1 MINFTPGQNPEF
13 DAFYAIFFI
22 ENHLDH
28 SIYPDEVA
36 SPEQIGFMVYM
47 KHEKIHYYPCTDEM
61 FHRIISRS
69 KNPELEFIYSKV
81 KERIFK
87 LVDDFVSDEEKKPF
101 LKALLSI
108 KFDHETRDLMMIP
121 SRLEKRL
128 FKIFINQSG
137 ISDPYFKIKAEK
149 NMLVRNFLESN
160 LFKTAI
166 DNIRVNRE
174 TGVPDS
180 LSEIRRKLEYI
191 ELRRFIALIGQ
202 PDIFWDKDHH
212 IDSKKLQKCFDKK
225 FFGNGVK
232 DFFSFLGIEGGGS
245 IIEKRQKKKLMWL
258 ADEAG
263 EVILDIRIVNYLAS
277 LGHKVFL
284 VFKEAPIYSKV
295 DITDAEEDETL
306 KSELSHSEFV
316 YGRDLSKNEIISYLQ
331 REKNV
336 LVISDGTQEN
346 LNLLKASTT
355 FARAF
360 KECDA
365 IISRGIEQKRRF
377 FDTHFEFTRP
387 VFNISHNEDGFVVI
401 ALKAAHPEVIR
412 FRREDLEKK
421 AAEIIEKMRTKKE
434 SGSTV
439 MFYSG
444 IIGSIP
450 GKIDEATEIMSTFI
464 SYLEQSYENTFI
476 INPSKYYES
485 GMDADDLMYMWE
497 IVQRSG
503 YIDIWR
509 FQSYDDIAYSFK
521 LLGKKVPPEWVGKD
535 STYST
540 GCTKEMAI
548 ALSVLERNPEMQLT
562 GPSTNKFMR
571 RRDYGVGKM
580 YDRILSEV

>member
-1 MINFTPGQNPEF
+1 VIEFTPGQNPDF

-28 SIYPDEVA
+28 SIYPNQVA

-47 KHEKIHYYPCTDEM
+47 KHEKTHYYPCTDEM
-61 FHRIISRS
+61 FNTIISRK
-69 KNPELEFIYSKV
+69 KNPELEYIYLKV
-81 KERIFK
+81 KERILK
-87 LVDDFVSDEEKKPF
+87 LVDDFVSDEEKKLF
-101 LKALLSI
+101 LKSLLTI
-108 KFDHETRDLMMIP
+108 KYDHETRDLMMIP

-137 ISDPYFKIKAEK
+137 ISDPYISIKLEK
-149 NMLVRNFLESN
+149 NKMVKEFLDSI
-160 LFKTAI
+160 LFKKAI
-166 DNIRVNRE
+166 DSVDIDRE
-174 TGVPDS
+174 TGVPNS

-191 ELRRFIALIGQ
+191 ELRRFISLIGK
-202 PDIFWDKDHH
+202 PDIFWDKKNHVDNQ
-212 IDSKKLQKCFDKK
+212 KLSECFGKK
-225 FFGNGVK
+225 FIGNGVSE
-232 DFFSFLGIEGGGS
+232 FFSFLGIEGGGS
-245 IIEKRQKKKLMWL
+245 VIEKRRKKKIMWL

-263 EVILDIRIVNYLAS
+263 EVIIDVRIVNYLAS

-284 VFKEAPIYSKV
+284 VFKDGPLYSKIN
-295 DITDAEEDETL
+295 ITDVEEDETL
-306 KSELSHSEFV
+306 KSELLNSEFI
-316 YGRDLSKNEIISYLQ
+316 YNKELSKNEVISYLQ

-336 LVISDGTQEN
+336 LVLSDGTQEN
-346 LNLLKASTT
+346 LNLLIASTT

-365 IISRGIEQKRRF
+365 IISRGREQKRRF
-377 FDTHFEFTRP
+377 FDTHFSFTRP
-387 VFNISHNEDGFVVI
+387 IFNISHNDEGFVVI
-401 ALKAAHPEVIR
+401 DIKKAHPEVIR
-412 FRREDLEKK
+412 FTREDLEKK
-421 AAEIIEKMRTKKE
+421 AYEIIEKMKDKKE

-450 GKIDEATEIMSTFI
+450 GKIEEATEIMSTFVT
-464 SYLEQSYENTFI
+464 YLEESYENTFI
-476 INPSKYYES
+476 INPSKYYEP

-509 FQSYDDIAYSFK
+509 FQTYDDIAHAFQI
-521 LLGKKVPPEWVGKD
+521 LGKKVPPEWVGKD

-548 ALSVLERNPEMQLT
+548 ATSVLEKNPEMQLA
-562 GPSTNKFMR
+562 GPSPEKFMR

-580 YDRILSEV
+580 YDRILSE